1 MNKINMIGS
10 RRSYTTPRVELIEL
24 DNEISLTLESD
35 SPEGEPTFTQIPEHF
50 RNDPFKINNV

>member
-1 MNKINMIGS
+1 MIGS

-35 SPEGEPTFTQIPEHF
+35 NPEGEPTFTQMPEYF
-50 RNDPFKINNV
+50 RNDPFKTNNV

>member
-1 MNKINMIGS
+1 MIGS

-35 SPEGEPTFTQIPEHF
+35 NPEGEPIFTQTPEYS
-50 RNDPFKINNV
+50 RNDPFKTNNV